1 MKLGFKLVLYVL
13 ILNLVSGLI
22 YTLGVP
28 GTEYSY
34 SATGSGSAEDYVE
47 RFNSTEMMENQ
58 QPGIIA
64 TFPYLG
70 NIYGTIM
77 YLWNAVKFIVA
88 GFPTL
93 LSQLAGFIPDGEGR
107 VAFQAISVIL
117 GALFSFIIFGW
128 LFQVITGRQTE
139 D

>member
-1 MKLGFKLVLYVL
+1 MKLGFKLIIYIL
-13 ILNLVSGLI
+13 ILNLVSGLM
-22 YTLGVP
+22 YTLAVP

-34 SATGSGSAEDYVE
+34 STPGTGTPDDYAQ
-47 RFNSTEMMENQ
+47 RFNATDMMETQ

-64 TFPYLG
+64 ELPFLG

-77 YLWNAVKFIVA
+77 FLWNAVKFIVV
-88 GFPTL
+88 GFPNL
-93 LSQLAGFIPDGEGR
+93 LWQLGGFISDEAGR
-107 VAFQAISVIL
+107 NAYQAICLVL
-117 GALFSFIIFGW
+117 GVVFSFIIFGW